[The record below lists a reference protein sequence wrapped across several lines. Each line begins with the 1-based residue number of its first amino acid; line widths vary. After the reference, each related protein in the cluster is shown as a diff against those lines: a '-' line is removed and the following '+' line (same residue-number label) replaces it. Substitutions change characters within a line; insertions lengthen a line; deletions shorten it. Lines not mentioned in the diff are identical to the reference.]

1 MALLLYITKADYL
14 GGLSV
19 KLTFN
24 DGIERTLDFSS
35 FFKKTLIRSITNMQH
50 RHCSRNSRLKVV
62 ISFGERTGI

>member
-35 FFKKTLIRSITNMQH
+35 FFKKLS
-50 RHCSRNSRLKVV
+50 SAV
-62 ISFGERTGI
+62 

>member
-35 FFKKTLIRSITNMQH
+35 FFKK
-50 RHCSRNSRLKVV
+50 NSHPQYNKYATPPLPQK
-62 ISFGERTGI
+62 